1 VHYRW
6 LALHGI
12 SLQCQRRVSLP
23 AGQHFYC
30 ELPDGAMGAIPL
42 WMTDPVTCAGF
53 SLGEPV
59 VSVEALINL
68 RALLD
73 SLPSTCSGGL
83 DVEAEGPICHEAE
96 RGQDGDGSSS

>member
-1 VHYRW
+1 
-6 LALHGI
+6 
-12 SLQCQRRVSLP
+12 
-23 AGQHFYC
+23 
-30 ELPDGAMGAIPL
+30 MGAIPL